1 MKNLKTTIAMLAITS
16 IAIFFSCKKTTTP
29 DPAPSSGG
37 SVTATIGT
45 LTFQSSTAT
54 ITKPTGTLNTISI
67 IGIQANG
74 SNISIQITG
83 YTPSVGT
90 YKLYDTGPN
99 ANYTAYALYGA
110 IPVGTTQK
118 NYTSIGCDVSL
129 PRAGFV
135 PSGTVTFTEVSATK
149 VAGNFQ
155 FNAAQLN
162 DCADV
167 KLITAGSF
175 TRTF

>member
-1 MKNLKTTIAMLAITS
+1 MKNLKTTIAMLAIS
-16 IAIFFSCKKTTTP
+16 LIAIFTSCKKTSSTNS
-29 DPAPSSGG
+29 AASSGG
-37 SVTATIGT
+37 SVTATIGA

-74 SNISIQITG
+74 SSITLQITG
-83 YTPSVGT
+83 YAPSVGT

-110 IPVGTTQK
+110 VPVGTTQK
-118 NYTSIGCDVSL
+118 NYTSIGCDASL

-149 VAGNFQ
+149 VAGTFQ
-155 FNAAQLN
+155 FNGAELN
-162 DCADV
+162 SCADV